1 MSSPTDTA
9 LNADNFNDSLN
20 EVGETEE
27 QNAQPPAKKRKLMKK
42 KVTTAE
48 KVMTSMMEAFLQ
60 SQRESEE
67 RFLKYEERR
76 TNEEGAHKQRILQML
91 LCAPSTSRAPPYF
104 PLHPSVFYYQTDY
117 QPHNMQL
124 NDDYN

>member
-9 LNADNFNDSLN
+9 LNAGNFSDRVN

-48 KVMTSMMEAFLQ
+48 KVMTSVIKFISLDLANVTATIVGIIQNVGVITFHETPPSSFT
-60 SQRESEE
+60 SSKCI
-67 RFLKYEERR
+67 FR
-76 TNEEGAHKQRILQML
+76 TTLA
-91 LCAPSTSRAPPYF
+91 
-104 PLHPSVFYYQTDY
+104 
-117 QPHNMQL
+117 
-124 NDDYN
+124 